1 MDMTTNDGSST
12 KDTNITNTTG
22 LIQTGTNVR
31 PSTNTFKTKTTN
43 NETKTVNNKTKT
55 KTTNNETKTANIK
68 TTTERNIETKTEPTT
83 ETSTDRNATTKTKRD
98 TKATQSYITMDFDP
112 PTTMKE
118 EQDLLSAMYASA
130 CVPNTMRMSYD
141 MVEDMLTDHIDLME
155 GDDLEICNKDTEL
168 ISI

>member
-43 NETKTVNNKTKT
+43 NETKTT
-55 KTTNNETKTANIK
+55 NIK

-83 ETSTDRNATTKTKRD
+83 ETSTDQNAMTKTKHD

-130 CVPNTMRMSYD
+130 CVPNTIRMSYD

>member
-1 MDMTTNDGSST
+1 MTTNDGSST
-12 KDTNITNTTG
+12 KDTNRTNTTG

-31 PSTNTFKTKTTN
+31 PSTNTFKTKTA
-43 NETKTVNNKTKT
+43 
-55 KTTNNETKTANIK
+55 NNETKTANNK

-83 ETSTDRNATTKTKRD
+83 ETSTDQNKTTKTEHD

>member
-1 MDMTTNDGSST
+1 MTTNDGSST

-43 NETKTVNNKTKT
+43 NETKTTNNKTKT
-55 KTTNNETKTANIK
+55 ANNK

-83 ETSTDRNATTKTKRD
+83 ETSTDQNATTKTKHD
-98 TKATQSYITMDFDP
+98 TKATKSYITMDFDP

>member
-43 NETKTVNNKTKT
+43 NETKTT
-55 KTTNNETKTANIK
+55 NIK
-68 TTTERNIETKTEPTT
+68 TTTERSIESKTEPTT
-83 ETSTDRNATTKTKRD
+83 ETSTDRNATTKTKHD

>member
-1 MDMTTNDGSST
+1 MTTNDGSST
-12 KDTNITNTTG
+12 KHTDITNTTG
-22 LIQTGTNVR
+22 LTQTGTNVR
-31 PSTNTFKTKTTN
+31 PSTNTFKTKTEN
-43 NETKTVNNKTKT
+43 NETKT
-55 KTTNNETKTANIK
+55 ENIK
-68 TTTERNIETKTEPTT
+68 TTTERNNKTTTKPTT
-83 ETSTDRNATTKTKRD
+83 ETSTDRNATTKTKHD
-98 TKATQSYITMDFDP
+98 KKATQSYITMDFDP

>member
-1 MDMTTNDGSST
+1 MNMKTNDGSST

-22 LIQTGTNVR
+22 LTQTGTNVR
-31 PSTNTFKTKTTN
+31 PSTNTFKTKTAN
-43 NETKTVNNKTKT
+43 D
-55 KTTNNETKTANIK
+55 ETKTANNETK
-68 TTTERNIETKTEPTT
+68 TERNIETKTEPTT
-83 ETSTDRNATTKTKRD
+83 ETSTDQNATTKTKQD

>member
-1 MDMTTNDGSST
+1 MDMITNDGSST

-43 NETKTVNNKTKT
+43 NETKT
-55 KTTNNETKTANIK
+55 ANIK

-83 ETSTDRNATTKTKRD
+83 ETSTDQNKTAKPEHD

>member
-12 KDTNITNTTG
+12 KDTKITNTTG
-22 LIQTGTNVR
+22 LTQTGTNVR
-31 PSTNTFKTKTTN
+31 PSTNTFKTKTAN
-43 NETKTVNNKTKT
+43 NETKTT
-55 KTTNNETKTANIK
+55 NIK
-68 TTTERNIETKTEPTT
+68 TTTERNIETKTEPTI
-83 ETSTDRNATTKTKRD
+83 ETSTDQNATIKTKQD

>member
-1 MDMTTNDGSST
+1 MDMKTNDGSST

-22 LIQTGTNVR
+22 LTQTGTNVR

-43 NETKTVNNKTKT
+43 DETKTA
-55 KTTNNETKTANIK
+55 NNETKTANIETK
-68 TTTERNIETKTEPTT
+68 TANIETKTEQTT
-83 ETSTDRNATTKTKRD
+83 ETSTDQNKTAKPEHD

>member
-43 NETKTVNNKTKT
+43 NETKTVNN
-55 KTTNNETKTANIK
+55 ETKTVNNK

-83 ETSTDRNATTKTKRD
+83 ETSTDQNATTKTKHD
-98 TKATQSYITMDFDP
+98 TKATRSYITMDFDP

>member
-1 MDMTTNDGSST
+1 MDMKTNDGSST

-22 LIQTGTNVR
+22 QTQTGTNVR
-31 PSTNTFKTKTTN
+31 PSTNTFKTKTAN
-43 NETKTVNNKTKT
+43 DETKTAND
-55 KTTNNETKTANIK
+55 ETKSANIK
-68 TTTERNIETKTEPTT
+68 TTTERNIETKTEQTT
-83 ETSTDRNATTKTKRD
+83 ETSTDQNKTAKPEHD

>member
-43 NETKTVNNKTKT
+43 NETKT
-55 KTTNNETKTANIK
+55 TNNE

-83 ETSTDRNATTKTKRD
+83 ETSTDQNATTKTKHD
-98 TKATQSYITMDFDP
+98 TKATKSYITMDFDP

>member
-1 MDMTTNDGSST
+1 MTTNDGSST

-22 LIQTGTNVR
+22 LTQTGTNVR

-43 NETKTVNNKTKT
+43 NETKTA
-55 KTTNNETKTANIK
+55 NNETKTANI
-68 TTTERNIETKTEPTT
+68 ETKTEQTT
-83 ETSTDRNATTKTKRD
+83 ETSTDQNKTAKPEHD

>member
-31 PSTNTFKTKTTN
+31 PSTNTFKTKTAN
-43 NETKTVNNKTKT
+43 NETKTTNNKTKT
-55 KTTNNETKTANIK
+55 TNIK

-83 ETSTDRNATTKTKRD
+83 ETSTNQNKTAKPEHD

>member
-1 MDMTTNDGSST
+1 MDMKTNDGSST
-12 KDTNITNTTG
+12 KDINITNTTG

-43 NETKTVNNKTKT
+43 NETKTTNNKTKT
-55 KTTNNETKTANIK
+55 ANNETK
-68 TTTERNIETKTEPTT
+68 TERNIETKTEQTT
-83 ETSTDRNATTKTKRD
+83 ETSTDQNKTAKPEHD

>member
-1 MDMTTNDGSST
+1 MDMKTNDGSST

-22 LIQTGTNVR
+22 LTQTGTNVR
-31 PSTNTFKTKTTN
+31 PSTNTFKTKTAN
-43 NETKTVNNKTKT
+43 DET
-55 KTTNNETKTANIK
+55 A
-68 TTTERNIETKTEPTT
+68 TEQNIETKTEQTT
-83 ETSTDRNATTKTKRD
+83 ETSTDQNKTAKPEHD
-98 TKATQSYITMDFDP
+98 AKATQSYITMDFDP

>member
-22 LIQTGTNVR
+22 LTQTGTNVR
-31 PSTNTFKTKTTN
+31 PSTNTFKTKTAN
-43 NETKTVNNKTKT
+43 DETKTTNNKTKT
-55 KTTNNETKTANIK
+55 ANNETKTANI
-68 TTTERNIETKTEPTT
+68 ETKTEPAT
-83 ETSTDRNATTKTKRD
+83 ETSTDQNKTAKPEHD

>member
-43 NETKTVNNKTKT
+43 NETKTANNKTKT
-55 KTTNNETKTANIK
+55 ANNETM
-68 TTTERNIETKTEPTT
+68 TERNIETKTEPTT
-83 ETSTDRNATTKTKRD
+83 ETSTDQNATTKTKHD

>member
-1 MDMTTNDGSST
+1 MTTNDGSST
-12 KDTNITNTTG
+12 KHTDITNTTG

-43 NETKTVNNKTKT
+43 NETKTE
-55 KTTNNETKTANIK
+55 NNE

-83 ETSTDRNATTKTKRD
+83 ETSTDRNATTKTKHD

>member
-43 NETKTVNNKTKT
+43 NETKTENNKTKS
-55 KTTNNETKTANIK
+55 ANIK

-83 ETSTDRNATTKTKRD
+83 ETSTDQNATTKTKHD

>member
-1 MDMTTNDGSST
+1 MDMKTNDGSST

-22 LIQTGTNVR
+22 LTQTGTNVR

-43 NETKTVNNKTKT
+43 NKTKT
-55 KTTNNETKTANIK
+55 ENNE

-83 ETSTDRNATTKTKRD
+83 ETSTDQNKTAKPEHD

>member
-31 PSTNTFKTKTTN
+31 PSTNTFKTKTAN
-43 NETKTVNNKTKT
+43 DETKTENDET
-55 KTTNNETKTANIK
+55 KTTNNETKT
-68 TTTERNIETKTEPTT
+68 ERNIVTKTEQTT
-83 ETSTDRNATTKTKRD
+83 ETSTDQNKTAKPEHD

>member
-1 MDMTTNDGSST
+1 MITNYGSST

-22 LIQTGTNVR
+22 LTQTGTNVR

-43 NETKTVNNKTKT
+43 NETKTTNNKTKT
-55 KTTNNETKTANIK
+55 ANNETKTANI
-68 TTTERNIETKTEPTT
+68 ETKTEPAT
-83 ETSTDRNATTKTKRD
+83 ETSTDQNKTAKPEHD

>member
-55 KTTNNETKTANIK
+55 ANNE

-83 ETSTDRNATTKTKRD
+83 ETSTDRNKTAKPEHD

-141 MVEDMLTDHIDLME
+141 MVEDMLIDHIDLME

>member
-1 MDMTTNDGSST
+1 MDMATNDGSST
-12 KDTNITNTTG
+12 KDTNITNTTE

-43 NETKTVNNKTKT
+43 NETKTANNKTKT
-55 KTTNNETKTANIK
+55 ENIK

-83 ETSTDRNATTKTKRD
+83 ETSTDQNATTKTKHD

>member
-1 MDMTTNDGSST
+1 MTTNDGSST

-22 LIQTGTNVR
+22 LTQTGTNVR

-43 NETKTVNNKTKT
+43 NKTKT
-55 KTTNNETKTANIK
+55 ENNE

-83 ETSTDRNATTKTKRD
+83 ETSTDQNKTAKPEHD

>member
-12 KDTNITNTTG
+12 KDTNITNTTE

-31 PSTNTFKTKTTN
+31 PSTNTFKTKTAN
-43 NETKTVNNKTKT
+43 NETKTTNNKTKT
-55 KTTNNETKTANIK
+55 TNIK

-83 ETSTDRNATTKTKRD
+83 ETSTDQNKTAKPEHD

>member
-31 PSTNTFKTKTTN
+31 PSTNTFKTKTAN
-43 NETKTVNNKTKT
+43 NETKTTNNKTKT
-55 KTTNNETKTANIK
+55 TNIK
-68 TTTERNIETKTEPTT
+68 TTTERNIETKAEPTT
-83 ETSTDRNATTKTKRD
+83 ETSTDQNKTAKPEHD

>member
-1 MDMTTNDGSST
+1 MDMKTNDGSST

-22 LIQTGTNVR
+22 LTQTGTNVR

-43 NETKTVNNKTKT
+43 DETKS
-55 KTTNNETKTANIK
+55 ANIK

-83 ETSTDRNATTKTKRD
+83 ETSTDQNATTKTKHD

>member
-22 LIQTGTNVR
+22 LTQTGTNVR
-31 PSTNTFKTKTTN
+31 PSTNTFKTKTAN
-43 NETKTVNNKTKT
+43 NETKTT
-55 KTTNNETKTANIK
+55 NIK

-83 ETSTDRNATTKTKRD
+83 ETSTDQNKTAKPEHD

>member
-1 MDMTTNDGSST
+1 MTTNDGSST

-31 PSTNTFKTKTTN
+31 PSTNTFKTKTAN
-43 NETKTVNNKTKT
+43 DETKTENDET
-55 KTTNNETKTANIK
+55 KTTNNETKT
-68 TTTERNIETKTEPTT
+68 ERNIVTKTEQTT
-83 ETSTDRNATTKTKRD
+83 ETSTDQNKTAKPEHD

>member
-1 MDMTTNDGSST
+1 MTTNDGSST

-31 PSTNTFKTKTTN
+31 PSTNTFKTKTAN
-43 NETKTVNNKTKT
+43 NE
-55 KTTNNETKTANIK
+55 

-83 ETSTDRNATTKTKRD
+83 ETSTDRNATTKTKQD

>member
-43 NETKTVNNKTKT
+43 NETKTANNKT
-55 KTTNNETKTANIK
+55 TTENNE
-68 TTTERNIETKTEPTT
+68 TTTERNIETTTEPTT
-83 ETSTDRNATTKTKRD
+83 ETSTDRNATTKTKHD

>member
-1 MDMTTNDGSST
+1 MKTNDGSST

-43 NETKTVNNKTKT
+43 NETKTAND
-55 KTTNNETKTANIK
+55 ETKTANDETK
-68 TTTERNIETKTEPTT
+68 TERNIETKTEPTT
-83 ETSTDRNATTKTKRD
+83 ETSTDQNKTAKPEHD

>member
-1 MDMTTNDGSST
+1 MNMTTNDGSST

-43 NETKTVNNKTKT
+43 NETKTTNNKTKT
-55 KTTNNETKTANIK
+55 ENNETTTERNIETK
-68 TTTERNIETKTEPTT
+68 TERNIETKTEPTT
-83 ETSTDRNATTKTKRD
+83 ETSTDQNATTKTKQD

>member
-1 MDMTTNDGSST
+1 MDMKTNDGSST

-22 LIQTGTNVR
+22 LTQTGTNVR
-31 PSTNTFKTKTTN
+31 PSTNTFKTKTAN
-43 NETKTVNNKTKT
+43 D
-55 KTTNNETKTANIK
+55 ETKTANDETK
-68 TTTERNIETKTEPTT
+68 TERNIETKTEQTT
-83 ETSTDRNATTKTKRD
+83 ETSTDQNKTAKPEHD

>member
-43 NETKTVNNKTKT
+43 NETKTTNNKTKT
-55 KTTNNETKTANIK
+55 TNIK

-83 ETSTDRNATTKTKRD
+83 ETSTDQNKTAKPEHD

>member
-1 MDMTTNDGSST
+1 MDMITNDGSST
-12 KDTNITNTTG
+12 KHTDITNTTG
-22 LIQTGTNVR
+22 LTQTGTNVR

-43 NETKTVNNKTKT
+43 NETKT
-55 KTTNNETKTANIK
+55 ENIK
-68 TTTERNIETKTEPTT
+68 TTTERNIETTTEPTT
-83 ETSTDRNATTKTKRD
+83 ETSTDQNATTKTKHD

>member
-1 MDMTTNDGSST
+1 MITNDGSST

-43 NETKTVNNKTKT
+43 NETKTTNNKTKT
-55 KTTNNETKTANIK
+55 ENNE

-83 ETSTDRNATTKTKRD
+83 ETSTDQNATTKTKQD

>member
-1 MDMTTNDGSST
+1 MTTNDGSST
-12 KDTNITNTTG
+12 KDTNITNTTE

-31 PSTNTFKTKTTN
+31 PSTNTFKTKTAN
-43 NETKTVNNKTKT
+43 NETKATNNNT
-55 KTTNNETKTANIK
+55 KTTNIK

-83 ETSTDRNATTKTKRD
+83 ETSTDQNKTAKPEHD

-118 EQDLLSAMYASA
+118 EQELLSAMYASA